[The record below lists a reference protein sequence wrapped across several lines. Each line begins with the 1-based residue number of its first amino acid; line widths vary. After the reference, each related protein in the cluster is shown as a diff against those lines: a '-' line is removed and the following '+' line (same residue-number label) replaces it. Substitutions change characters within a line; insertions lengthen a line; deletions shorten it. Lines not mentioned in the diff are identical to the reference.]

1 MLQATLETFKETMPW
16 INTKA
21 GVPARAAGYNSTV
34 HRALDG
40 YTQFQTTG
48 DGAKTAVDEV
58 LERVKGTVN
67 EMVERMKPA
76 ADLLDDV
83 QQNPWLLMGSVIL
96 MGYILGSFAR
106 EHSSARLSPTPS
118 SPACASGNT

>member
-1 MLQATLETFKETMPW
+1 MDQYTGHSQRNPEMQQAVMTENTERINARVQETV
-16 INTKA
+16 A
-21 GVPARAAGYNSTV
+21 GVQSTV
-34 HRALDG
+34 HRALEG
-40 YTQFQTTG
+40 FKQMQTTG

-106 EHSSARLSPTPS
+106 EHSSAR
-118 SPACASGNT
+118 